1 MNPEIEKRRT
11 FAIVSHPDAGKTAIT
26 GEKIVGGTMK
36 SKFGI
41 RSAFAVLAVFL
52 LYACDSSGTEPD
64 FKERPGSSS
73 SVEDEEISSSS
84 SAVKSSSSSAVKSSS
99 SLQLTQVHTEYKYDP
114 EKVKHGT
121 FEDPRDGEV
130 YKTITVEGTTWLA
143 ENLRFE
149 PDTGSYCHRNADTC
163 AVLGRYYSWG
173 AAQKACPEGWR
184 LPRRR
189 SSDDFLALLG
199 KLSWTSPWGILETV
213 CNTEVFAAGDN
224 VGKDVYGLGILAA
237 GYYDLEKDTVYFPE
251 SYYVDYWTSDTSK
264 FGLPTARFYFVEDY
278 YNGTGDLIIVTTA
291 NPVRCLREEK

>member
-1 MNPEIEKRRT
+1 
-11 FAIVSHPDAGKTAIT
+11 
-26 GEKIVGGTMK
+26 MK

-73 SVEDEEISSSS
+73 SVEDEVGSSSS
-84 SAVKSSSSSAVKSSS
+84 SAIKSSSSSR
-99 SLQLTQVHTEYKYDP
+99 LTQVHTEYKYDP

-130 YKTITVEGTTWLA
+130 YKTITVDSTTWLA

-149 PDTGSYCHRNADTC
+149 TDTGSYCHRNADTC
-163 AVLGRYYSWG
+163 AILGRYYSWG

-189 SSDDFLALLG
+189 SGDEFRELLE
-199 KLSWTSPWGILETV
+199 KLSWTFPWGILETV
-213 CNTEVFAAGDN
+213 CNTEDFAAGDN
-224 VGKDVYGLGILAA
+224 VGKDVYGFNILAA
-237 GYYDLEKDTVYFPE
+237 GSYDTKNDSVYFPKNYHV
-251 SYYVDYWTSDTSK
+251 SYWTSDSIWTVGFPIAS
-264 FGLPTARFYFVEDY
+264 FDFVEDHY
-278 YNGTGDLIIVTTA
+278 DGSSELVIFTTG
-291 NPVRCLREEK
+291 NPVRCLRKEK